1 MPALIFNIRHQRINR
16 VDCFLPVRY
25 SKNYL
30 YAEFNFLTQDWEG
43 VSKTAVFKSQK
54 YSIPV
59 VLGES
64 DTCLVPHEVLE
75 ETKFSV
81 SVFGG
86 NLITVD
92 SEEVKVF
99 ESGYRS
105 DLVEPPTPDV
115 YTQILTSLNG
125 KADDLR
131 YENNILYLMANK
143 NTIASVK
150 IVAGSGGSGSDG
162 REVEL
167 RSNGEYIQ
175 WRYSGEEDW
184 TNLVALADLKGE
196 KGDNYILTEEDIEE
210 IASKVKVA
218 TSADKITY
226 DDTETQLGA
235 TNVQDAIG
243 QLSEQIVDLK
253 ENGITGGGT
262 STGLSSEIKSALMTV
277 VENIGLWKDGNG
289 QTYIDNLRKALY
301 NAPLSSITVVY
312 TQSKAVLPTDE
323 LETLKGDL
331 VVTGHYTDGS
341 SAVVTDYTLSGSL
354 VAGTSTITVTKD
366 GFTATFEV
374 TVSEG
379 EVKATG
385 ITLDKT
391 TLSFTGKT
399 PIQLTATVTPS
410 NSTDAVVW
418 RSSENAV
425 ATVENGLVTPVAD
438 GSCVIYATAGDVTAE
453 CSVSVALP
461 LSGNNIGNPYLNYVN
476 SDPTTLGK
484 TDEELKDKWYR
495 CSYNNWYNALGASHT
510 VFLHPF
516 TDGTFY
522 IRTVTRSSSPYIYFD
537 AFENADIVANPTA
550 TLGRVGDVFTDATV
564 TEIKGFDW
572 IDYEGNAKTGI
583 VDLGEWEY
591 ADGSGQTYGGAMLQL
606 RKIVVPKDVYVFMTY
621 GENLNASQWPTTNE
635 NYPINDL
642 YTIFDSDPS
651 ANILQVVE

>member
-30 YAEFNFLTQDWEG
+30 YTEFNFLTQDWEG
-43 VSKTAVFKSQK
+43 VPKTAVFKSQK
-54 YSIPV
+54 YFIPV

-150 IVAGSGGSGSDG
+150 IVAGSGGSGTDG

-167 RSNGEYIQ
+167 RNNGEYIQ

-226 DDTETQLGA
+226 DDTETKLGA

-243 QLSEQIVDLK
+243 KVSEQKVDNPSTAEVGQVLK
-253 ENGITGGGT
+253 VKSVDENGKPTEWECVDDVQPDWKQNDETAPDYIKNRPFWNKNGERYSIINNTEIEFEDWGCDNAYVAWVELPYIEGVYTYRDIVLTIDDVQYKGMGN
-262 STGLSSEIKSALMTV
+262 SWLCNESEEDNGEAFALYFMNYEDEAGVEIYIKKEFGEAHIVSLEYSIEPIVQIPVEYLPPVFTRLYDENSNFIGEV
-277 VENIGLWKDGNG
+277 RDIKVENDQYNWGLLYDGYNLTVNVPYKAEYSKPIFKIKHYDQIDIPEEIG
-289 QTYIDNLRKALY
+289 QTLTISRDNWA
-301 NAPLSSITVVY
+301 AISSIVFINYLNSNDFLIDLSMSPNGDNYRMLMSHKWVN
-312 TQSKAVLPTDE
+312 SKIHA
-323 LETLKGDL
+323 
-331 VVTGHYTDGS
+331 
-341 SAVVTDYTLSGSL
+341 
-354 VAGTSTITVTKD
+354 
-366 GFTATFEV
+366 
-374 TVSEG
+374 
-379 EVKATG
+379 
-385 ITLDKT
+385 
-391 TLSFTGKT
+391 
-399 PIQLTATVTPS
+399 
-410 NSTDAVVW
+410 
-418 RSSENAV
+418 
-425 ATVENGLVTPVAD
+425 NGLYVDDTNRCA
-438 GSCVIYATAGDVTAE
+438 I
-453 CSVSVALP
+453 VSFVQTTDP
-461 LSGNNIGNPYLNYVN
+461 DPNESYVF
-476 SDPTTLGK
+476 DY
-484 TDEELKDKWYR
+484 E
-495 CSYNNWYNALGASHT
+495 
-510 VFLHPF
+510 
-516 TDGTFY
+516 
-522 IRTVTRSSSPYIYFD
+522 IRVTR
-537 AFENADIVANPTA
+537 
-550 TLGRVGDVFTDATV
+550 
-564 TEIKGFDW
+564 
-572 IDYEGNAKTGI
+572 
-583 VDLGEWEY
+583 
-591 ADGSGQTYGGAMLQL
+591 
-606 RKIVVPKDVYVFMTY
+606 
-621 GENLNASQWPTTNE
+621 
-635 NYPINDL
+635 
-642 YTIFDSDPS
+642 IF
-651 ANILQVVE
+651 